1 MQRCYIFEIWNIRF
15 IYYINK
21 TKTKKRTKIYPHR
34 LKIYDPLILLLM
46 YEIKENLKVTENMNM
61 YTYFTLHA
69 LLDVEARVVL
79 RLKKKER

>member
-1 MQRCYIFEIWNIRF
+1 MLYIWNLEYTIHLL
-15 IYYINK
+15 YNY
-21 TKTKKRTKIYPHR
+21 KKEHKKATMIYPDR

-61 YTYFTLHA
+61 YTYFTLCA

-79 RLKKKER
+79 RLKKTPNT

>member
-15 IYYINK
+15 IYYI
-21 TKTKKRTKIYPHR
+21 TKTTHRNATMIFQQR
-34 LKIYDPLILLLM
+34 LKIYDQFILLLM
-46 YEIKENLKVTENMNM
+46 YEIKENLNVTENMNM